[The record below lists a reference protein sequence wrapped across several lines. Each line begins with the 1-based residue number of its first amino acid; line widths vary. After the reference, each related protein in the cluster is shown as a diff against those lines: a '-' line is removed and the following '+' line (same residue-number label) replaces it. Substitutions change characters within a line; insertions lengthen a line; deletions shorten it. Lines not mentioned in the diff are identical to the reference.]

1 MNNPDPEQ
9 RKADCLD
16 KLNDMVAKVESG
28 EVTEV
33 LVFGLSNNSSDSENL
48 DIYTNVS
55 MSRFHQRNI
64 LTDHLFKK
72 IFWGGKNQ

>member
-1 MNNPDPEQ
+1 LNNPDPEQ

-16 KLNDMVAKVESG
+16 KLNDIVTKVESG

-33 LVFGLSNNSSDSENL
+33 LVFGLSNNSSDLENL

-55 MSRFHQRNI
+55 MSRGHQRNI
-64 LTDHLFKK
+64 LIDYLLKK
-72 IFWGGKNQ
+72 L

>member
-1 MNNPDPEQ
+1 MNKPEPEQ

-55 MSRFHQRNI
+55 MSRGHQRNI
-64 LTDHLFKK
+64 LIDYLLKK
-72 IFWGGKNQ
+72 L

>member
-1 MNNPDPEQ
+1 MNKPDPEQ

-33 LVFGLSNNSSDSENL
+33 LVFGLSNNSLENL

-55 MSRFHQRNI
+55 MSRVNQRII
-64 LTDHLFKK
+64 LTHLMISF
-72 IFWGGKNQ
+72 IQN

>member
-16 KLNDMVAKVESG
+16 KLNDIVAKVESG

-64 LTDHLFKK
+64 LIDHLLKK
-72 IFWGGKNQ
+72 L

>member
-1 MNNPDPEQ
+1 MNKPEPEQ

-16 KLNDMVAKVESG
+16 KLNDMGAKVESG

-33 LVFGLSNNSSDSENL
+33 LVFGLSVCSSEDLDISL

-55 MSRFHQRNI
+55 MSRDHRRTI
-64 LTDHLFKK
+64 LTDMLFKN
-72 IFWGGKNQ
+72 F

>member
-1 MNNPDPEQ
+1 LNKPDPEQ

-55 MSRFHQRNI
+55 MSRGHQRDI
-64 LTDHLFKK
+64 LIDHLFKR

>member
-16 KLNDMVAKVESG
+16 KLNDIVAKVESG

-33 LVFGLSNNSSDSENL
+33 LVFGLSNNSSENL

-55 MSRFHQRNI
+55 MSRGHQRDI
-64 LTDHLFKK
+64 LTDHFLKK
-72 IFWGGKNQ
+72 L